1 MNFVNVVREVLSEE
15 VLLIFNSQIPVL
27 VLRVFS

>member
-15 VLLIFNSQIPVL
+15 VLLIFNLQIPVL